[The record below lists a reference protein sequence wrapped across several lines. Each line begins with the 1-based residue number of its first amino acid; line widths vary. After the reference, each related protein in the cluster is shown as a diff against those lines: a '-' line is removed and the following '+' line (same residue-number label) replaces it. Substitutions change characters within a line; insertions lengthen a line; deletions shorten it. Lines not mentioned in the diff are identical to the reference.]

1 MDSDRPLVDAAAAG
15 DRSAFDELVRR
26 YRVQILSLARA
37 LLAGSLDADDIAQ
50 EVFVRAWRSIRGF
63 RGETSFKGW
72 LHRVAV
78 NLIYSQRRRLLRE
91 RRVFRTAQNDE
102 EISQAE
108 RVASGENVEADVVL
122 RLAIDRALA
131 QIPLDLRTAV
141 VLRDVQGFDYKEIA
155 VLLGVPI
162 GTVES
167 RIFRGRQR
175 LRPLLKT
182 LYVRRPGS
190 PDARRPSG

>member
-1 MDSDRPLVDAAAAG
+1 M
-15 DRSAFDELVRR
+15 
-26 YRVQILSLARA
+26 
-37 LLAGSLDADDIAQ
+37 
-50 EVFVRAWRSIRGF
+50 RAWRSIRGF
-63 RGETSFKGW
+63 RGETSFKAW

-108 RVASGENVEADVVL
+108 RVASGEDVEADVVL

-141 VLRDVQGFDYKEIA
+141 VLRDVQGLDYKEIA
-155 VLLGVPI
+155 EMLGVPI

-175 LRPLLKT
+175 LRPLLET